1 MDVTLQCKQQVSE
14 QSLVHGWPFELWD
27 AEHCSAWARAE
38 LTSLFLCHGHP
49 PEAKIHMYVPFHLGD
64 QAAMQTLIEDQLIT

>member
-27 AEHCSAWARAE
+27 AEHGGAWAGAE
-38 LTSLFLCHGHP
+38 LTPLFLRHGHP
-49 PEAKIHMYVPFHLGD
+49 PEAQIHTYVPLHLRGK
-64 QAAMQTLIEDQLIT
+64 AAM